1 MTVNAL
7 VFFNFFLAKEFYT
20 VLSDCCSESVLFSAD
35 RRQVCETHSAQ
46 LNSNDD

>member
-20 VLSDCCSESVLFSAD
+20 VLSDCCSESVLFSAEKVTGG
-35 RRQVCETHSAQ
+35 RCVKLTLRS
-46 LNSNDD
+46 